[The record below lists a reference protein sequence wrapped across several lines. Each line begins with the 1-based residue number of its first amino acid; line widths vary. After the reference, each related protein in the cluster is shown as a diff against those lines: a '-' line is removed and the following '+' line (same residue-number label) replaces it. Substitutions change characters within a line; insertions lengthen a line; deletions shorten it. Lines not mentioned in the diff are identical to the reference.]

1 MAAPTVPSPS
11 PAPQSSAPAT
21 RRFFPDYSLGL
32 LWNLALR
39 ELRSK
44 YKRSLLGWGWSLL
57 NPLAQLG
64 IYSVVF
70 GLLFHTVPPVG
81 DPSGIHFYGFYLVA
95 GLLPWAF
102 FTNNIMGAIQ
112 SLTAN
117 GNLIR
122 KVYFP
127 RSILPFA
134 TSLSWMVSFAIEL
147 LALTIVLLV
156 FQTMNLL
163 LLPVVVVAA
172 VVLMGFGL
180 GLGLAV
186 SAFNVYFRDV
196 EYLTGILL
204 QIWFFLTPIVYTPAQ
219 MVSPTTGKPYEV
231 FGVSVLT
238 LEKANP
244 MFHFVGLFRTL
255 FYDQHLPG
263 ISEWGW
269 VLGFAAGTL
278 LVGSAIFRKVEP
290 RMAEEL

>member
-1 MAAPTVPSPS
+1 MAAPT
-11 PAPQSSAPAT
+11 APGASSSSTPPAT

-70 GLLFHTVPPVG
+70 GLLFQTVPPVG
-81 DPSGIHFYGFYLVA
+81 DPSGIGFYGFYLVA

-102 FTNNIMGAIQ
+102 FTNNIMGSIQ
-112 SLTAN
+112 SLTSN

-147 LALTIVLLV
+147 LALTVVLLV

-172 VVLMGFGL
+172 LVLMVFGL

-219 MVSPTTGKPYEV
+219 MVNPDTGQPYV
-231 FGVSVLT
+231 VLGVSVLT
-238 LEKANP
+238 LQKANP
-244 MFHFVGLFRTL
+244 MYHFVGLFRTL
-255 FYDQHLPG
+255 FYDQRLPG
-263 ISEWGW
+263 LSEWGW
-269 VLGFAAGTL
+269 VLGFAAGAL
-278 LVGSAIFRKVEP
+278 LVGSLVFRKVEP

>member
-1 MAAPTVPSPS
+1 MAAPTVPGPS
-11 PAPQSSAPAT
+11 ADASQPTA

-70 GLLFHTVPPVG
+70 GLLFQTVPPVG
-81 DPSGIHFYGFYLVA
+81 DPSGIDFYGFYLVA

-102 FTNNIMGAIQ
+102 FTNNIMGSIQ
-112 SLTAN
+112 SLTSN

-147 LALTIVLLV
+147 LALTVVLLV

-172 VVLMGFGL
+172 LVLMVFGL

-219 MVSPTTGKPYEV
+219 MVNPDTGQPYV
-231 FGVSVLT
+231 VLGVSVLT
-238 LEKANP
+238 LQKANP
-244 MFHFVGLFRTL
+244 MYHFVGLFRTL

-263 ISEWGW
+263 LSEWGW
-269 VLGFAAGTL
+269 VLGFAAGAL
-278 LVGSAIFRKVEP
+278 LVGSLVFRKVEP